1 MTKGQRQLKTASVP
15 DLTITRVRPPAW
27 RMDPAPHIFELI
39 AEGKSNLT
47 KQELEIAIE
56 FIKLFDRYDKS
67 CRRSKARFFRSVRE
81 ILKVR

>member
-1 MTKGQRQLKTASVP
+1 MTKEQRQLRTALEPGLTKT
-15 DLTITRVRPPAW
+15 LIRPPAW

-56 FIKLFDRYDKS
+56 FIKLFDRYDRS
-67 CRRSKARFFRSVRE
+67 CRRSKARLFRGVRE